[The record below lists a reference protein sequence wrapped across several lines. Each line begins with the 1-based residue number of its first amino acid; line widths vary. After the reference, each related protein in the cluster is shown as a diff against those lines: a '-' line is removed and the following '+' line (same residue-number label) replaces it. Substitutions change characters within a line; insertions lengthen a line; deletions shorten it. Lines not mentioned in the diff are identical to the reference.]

1 MRYRVRS
8 QRLPGPRR
16 ILGWVYVGRLCLA
29 IGVFVAVLPL
39 WRLVPAETSLVATLV
54 LVSAI
59 VFTGASFWSTHL
71 AGRTPGR
78 SFLYFQVVFDVLLVG
93 AVVHLTGGAESEF
106 APLFVLVIVSAAI
119 LLPVVGGIL
128 IGILVS
134 VVFFADLVWTAG
146 RIDATGVLQVTL
158 FAVVALATGYLGDR
172 LRRTGTELGEVETEL
187 RRLQVSTDDVMAGIA
202 TGLLTVDEEGRL
214 AFLNPAASDL
224 LGLRESDWLG
234 REVVHRLEEAAPGLG
249 RAIRYTLDSGEPVKR
264 SETGPTPGGLVLGVS
279 TTLIRRTDDEPPS
292 VTAIFQDITE
302 RLRIEQLA
310 RRAERLSAVAELS
323 ASLAHEIKNPLASIR
338 SATEQLTGDG
348 IEPGDRRVLGD
359 LIVRESDRLS
369 RLLSEFL
376 DFARV
381 RVRATERVPVELL
394 LREAVD
400 VARKHPDAAGVEFTL
415 AAEPTVGSSAVRGDE
430 DLLHRALFNL
440 CLNGA
445 QWAGEGG
452 TVRIEGDLVES
463 DLLSSGVPSRPAVRI
478 RVSDTGP
485 GIPAGQSEQVFDPFW
500 TDRPG
505 GTGLGLA
512 LVQRAAE
519 AHGGAVLV
527 DSSGAPGA
535 GATFTLLLPL
545 LDEPAEDAV
554 EGDLPG
560 LPERARS

>member
-29 IGVFVAVLPL
+29 IGVFVAVVPL
-39 WRLVPAETSLVATLV
+39 WRTVPAETSLVTTLV

-59 VFTGASFWSTHL
+59 VFTGASFWSSHL

-93 AVVHLTGGAESEF
+93 AVVHVTGGAESEF
-106 APLFVLVIVSAAI
+106 APLFVLVIVAAAI

-128 IGILVS
+128 IGVLVS

-146 RIDATGVLQVTL
+146 RIDATGALQVTL
-158 FAVVALATGYLGDR
+158 FTAVALATGYLGDR

-224 LGLRESDWLG
+224 LGLDGEWLG

-249 RAIRYTLDSGEPVKR
+249 RVIRYTLDSGEPVKR
-264 SETGPTPGGLVLGVS
+264 SETGPTREGLVLGVS

-302 RLRIEQLA
+302 RLRMEQLA

-323 ASLAHEIKNPLASIR
+323 ASLAHEIRNPLASIR
-338 SATEQLTGDG
+338 SATEQLTGERIDP
-348 IEPGDRRVLGD
+348 EDRQVLGD
-359 LIVRESDRLS
+359 LIMRESDRLS

-381 RVRATERVPVELL
+381 RVRATERVPVALL

-400 VARKHPDAAGVEFTL
+400 VARKHPDATGVEFVL
-415 AAEPTVGSSAVRGDE
+415 EAGSAVGSSAVRGDE

-445 QWAGEGG
+445 QWAGEAG
-452 TVRIEGDLVES
+452 TVRIQVDLVES
-463 DLLSSGVPSRPAVRI
+463 DLLGPEAPSRPAVRI

-519 AHGGAVLV
+519 VHGGAVLV
-527 DSSGAPGA
+527 DSSGTPGA

-554 EGDLPG
+554 DGEVPA
-560 LPERARS
+560 LPERARP